1 MKVLLFN
8 NIKNMRYK
16 KKMKELITIQ
26 EENGTIE
33 YKTEILKLNIEQKLI
48 VIGRLEEIKKDILE
62 DLY

>member
-1 MKVLLFN
+1 
-8 NIKNMRYK
+8 
-16 KKMKELITIQ
+16 MKELITIQ

-62 DLY
+62 DLYWK